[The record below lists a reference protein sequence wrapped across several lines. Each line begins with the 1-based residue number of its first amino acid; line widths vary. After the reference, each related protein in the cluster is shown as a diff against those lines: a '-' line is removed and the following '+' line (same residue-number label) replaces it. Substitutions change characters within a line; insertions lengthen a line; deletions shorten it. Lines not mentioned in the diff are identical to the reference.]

1 MSSFSANDIIT
12 KEDIIDQVYELKG
25 TAIEVVKGAGF
36 ELYKWNSKV
45 PELEADNQ
53 STEGSQ
59 TYDKKQLGV
68 KTNEAKLLPL
78 PWDKVA
84 DTLAGT

>member
-1 MSSFSANDIIT
+1 MSSLSANDIIT
-12 KEDIIDQVYELKG
+12 KEDMVDQVYELKG
-25 TAIEVVKGAGF
+25 TAIEVFKGAGF
-36 ELYKWNSKV
+36 ELHKWNSNV
-45 PELEADNQ
+45 PELEADNT

-78 PWDKVA
+78 P
-84 DTLAGT
+84 